1 MIGAGLDACRFGA
14 WAAVNVTWCSNLYTG
29 PYTGHFKSPCLLG
42 FSRQAPMPVIGF
54 LGSRSP
60 GESSYVVASFRAGAR
75 RRQVALP
82 RGDVTGET

>member
-1 MIGAGLDACRFGA
+1 
-14 WAAVNVTWCSNLYTG
+14 
-29 PYTGHFKSPCLLG
+29 
-42 FSRQAPMPVIGF
+42 MPVIGF